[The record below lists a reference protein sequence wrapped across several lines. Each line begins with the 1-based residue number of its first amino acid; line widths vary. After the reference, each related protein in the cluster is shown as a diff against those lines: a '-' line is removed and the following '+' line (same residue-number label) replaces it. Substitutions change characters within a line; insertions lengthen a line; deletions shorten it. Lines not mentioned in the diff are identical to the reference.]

1 LDINDYGNTRSKG
14 LGISDQDD
22 VQIADMDEPADWQEF
37 SELNTMLASA
47 KRKLD
52 VRYTI

>member
-1 LDINDYGNTRSKG
+1 
-14 LGISDQDD
+14 
-22 VQIADMDEPADWQEF
+22 MDEPADWQEF

-52 VRYTI
+52 VSYIRHSTAP